1 MESAFADPRPAQERK
16 LLAILRRN
24 EGTLFGK
31 SLGFGSIRSNAE
43 FRRRLPISNYDGHAD
58 FIDRMVRGQKNVL
71 TADDPV
77 FFAVTSGSTG
87 PRKYIPNNREL
98 EKDLAD
104 AQLYWLTRLIRDDG
118 RYANWKYLYLSSP
131 PFDGTT
137 AAGIPYGSIS
147 GRIFGR
153 QERHISSLFSR
164 YLSWGRAI
172 PESISAIKDSDLK
185 RRLIARLALKRN
197 LGSIETANPSTIVF
211 FFRYIQDHGEALA
224 RDIRDGGLP
233 EDIQFAL
240 AQEDVLYLKARL
252 KPDASA
258 AGRLEKALKENPL
271 GPKKLWPGLRIINCW
286 LGGTLFFYVSELRR
300 YTRDIPLRDVGFRA
314 SEGFFAIPL
323 ANETPA
329 GVLNVFGHFMEF
341 LEEGSASRE
350 TVLVDEIEIGKK
362 YRLIVTQAGG
372 LYRYD
377 MEDIIEVESFYKR
390 TPVVRFLHRA
400 EGTLSLT
407 GEKVTETHFLRAMDR
422 LRPALDLRDIEFA
435 LGVREEMPP
444 RYVLFLEIKKE
455 AASLRGDQGETARR
469 LDDGL
474 RGLNCEYEA
483 KRASGRLG
491 PPLVVRVRPGSFEEF
506 RRKFS
511 GRDEDDSQ
519 YKPRYLIGREA
530 ERRWLEERALDDSL
544 GARKTPQ
551 AS

>member
-1 MESAFADPRPAQERK
+1 MAMESAFADPRPAQERK

-24 EGTLFGK
+24 EATLFGK
-31 SLGFGSIRSNAE
+31 SRGFGSIRSGAE

-58 FIDRMVRGQKNVL
+58 FIDQMVQGQKNIL

-87 PRKYIPNNREL
+87 PRKYIPINRDL
-98 EKDLAD
+98 EKDLAE
-104 AQLYWLTRLIRDDG
+104 AQLYWLTRLLRDDG
-118 RYANWKYLYLSSP
+118 RYANWKYLYLASP
-131 PFDGTT
+131 PFDGMTE
-137 AAGIPYGSIS
+137 AGIPYGSIS

-153 QERHISSLFSR
+153 QERHISGLFSR

-185 RRLIARLALKRN
+185 RGLTARLALKRN
-197 LGSIETANPSTIVF
+197 LGSIDTANPSTIVF
-211 FFRYIQDHGEALA
+211 FFRFIQDHGEELV

-233 EDIQFAL
+233 EDIKFVL
-240 AQEDVLYLKARL
+240 AQEDLLYLKARS

-271 GPKKLWPGLRIINCW
+271 DPKGLWPGLRIINCW
-286 LGGTLFFYVSELRR
+286 LGGTLSFYVSELRR

-323 ANETPA
+323 SNETPA

-341 LEEGSASRE
+341 LEDGSASRE
-350 TVLVDEIEIGKK
+350 TILSDELEIGKK

-390 TPVVRFLHRA
+390 TPVVHFLYRSGDA
-400 EGTLSLT
+400 LSVT
-407 GEKVTETHFLRAMDR
+407 GEKVTETHFLRAMDHLR
-422 LRPALDLRDIEFA
+422 LVFGLRDIEFA

-444 RYVLFLEIKKE
+444 RYVLFMESTKGP
-455 AASLRGDQGETARR
+455 ASLRGDHEETARR
-469 LDDGL
+469 LDEEL
-474 RGLNCEYEA
+474 QQLNCEYEA

-511 GRDEDDSQ
+511 IRDEDDSQ

-530 ERRWLEERALDDSL
+530 ERRWFEERALDDSF
-544 GARKTPQ
+544 GA
-551 AS
+551 

>member
-24 EGTLFGK
+24 EGTLFGR
-31 SLGFGSIRSNAE
+31 SRGFGSIRSGAE
-43 FRRRLPISNYDGHAD
+43 FRHRLRISNYDGHAD
-58 FIDRMVRGQKNVL
+58 LIDRMVRGEKNVL

-87 PRKYIPNNREL
+87 PRKFIPNNRDL

-104 AQLYWLTRLIRDDG
+104 AQLYWLTRLLRDDG
-118 RYANWKYLYLSSP
+118 RYANWKYLYLASP
-131 PFDGTT
+131 PFDGMTE
-137 AAGIPYGSIS
+137 AGIPYGSIS

-153 QERHISSLFSR
+153 QERHISGLFSR

-185 RRLIARLALKRN
+185 RGLIARLALKRN
-197 LGSIETANPSTIVF
+197 LGSINTANPSTIVL
-211 FFRYIQDHGEALA
+211 FFRFIQDHGEELV
-224 RDIRDGGLP
+224 RDIRDGRWP
-233 EDIQFAL
+233 KDIKIAL
-240 AQEDVLYLKARL
+240 AQKDLLYLIPRL
-252 KPDASA
+252 RPDANA
-258 AGRLEKALKENPL
+258 AGRLEKALEENPL
-271 GPKKLWPGLRIINCW
+271 NPKKLWPRLLIVNCW
-286 LGGTLFFYVSELRR
+286 LGGTLSFYVSALRR

-341 LEEGSASRE
+341 LEEGSTGRE
-350 TVLVDEIEIGKK
+350 TLLADELEIGKK

-377 MEDIIEVESFYKR
+377 MEDIIEVESVYKR
-390 TPVVRFLHRA
+390 TPIVRFLHRA

-407 GEKVTETHFLRAMDR
+407 GEKVTETHFLRAMDHLR
-422 LRPALDLRDIEFA
+422 LVSGLGDIEFA

-455 AASLRGDQGETARR
+455 AASLREDQGETARR
-469 LDDGL
+469 LDEEL
-474 RGLNCEYEA
+474 QGLNCEYEV

-511 GRDEDDSQ
+511 ARDEDDSQ

-544 GARKTPQ
+544 GA
-551 AS
+551 